1 MKSFYSKFFS
11 KQILLVIATST
22 AVLTCM
28 PAAAEEFIDA
38 RSGGAVVNETI
49 GGREVLVYASSR
61 LPAAGRRGLPPRG
74 SRALVVVLHGGG
86 DNAERIVAGTGEAAL
101 NMNEVAEEFGFI
113 VAYLNGTPVM
123 RRIGQSA
130 LGWNAGGGCC
140 GQPAILNVDD
150 VGYIA
155 NTIDYLARQYGI
167 DRNRVYAFGHSN
179 GAIMA
184 QRIVCEAGMFA
195 AAVPVSGPLNLLTQ
209 SCPGAQGRRILAI
222 HGSDDRNVPI
232 EGGVGTKGYT
242 KVSFN
247 SEAYSEQV
255 FRNNGASYQLD
266 ALSGVDH
273 KIDHIDDAIRQ
284 LEGVSLAKKAAR
296 FFGLT
301 E

>member
-1 MKSFYSKFFS
+1 MKSFFSKLFP
-11 KQILLVIATST
+11 KQILLVIGAST
-22 AVLTCM
+22 AMLSCM
-28 PAAAEEFIDA
+28 PAAADEFIDA
-38 RSGGAVVNETI
+38 RSGGIVNETI
-49 GGREVLVYASSR
+49 GGREVLLYTPSR

-86 DNAERIVAGTGEAAL
+86 DNADRIVAGTGEAAL

-123 RRIGQSA
+123 RRIGQAA

-140 GQPAILNVDD
+140 GQPAVLNLDD

-155 NTIDYLARQYGI
+155 GAVDYLARQYGI

-179 GAIMA
+179 GAMMA
-184 QRIVCEAGMFA
+184 QRIVCEAGVFA
-195 AAVPVSGPLNLLTQ
+195 AAVPVSGPLNLSTQ
-209 SCPGAQGRRILAI
+209 SCPGAQGRRILSI

-247 SEAYSEQV
+247 SEAFSEQV

-266 ALSGVDH
+266 ALSAVDH

-284 LEGVSLAKKAAR
+284 LEGVSLARKAAR
-296 FFGLT
+296 FFGLS